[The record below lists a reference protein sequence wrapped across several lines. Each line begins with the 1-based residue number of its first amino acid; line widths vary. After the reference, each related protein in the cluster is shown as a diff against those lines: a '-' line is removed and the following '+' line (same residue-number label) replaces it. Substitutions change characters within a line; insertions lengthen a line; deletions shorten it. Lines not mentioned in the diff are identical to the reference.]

1 MNDVFSGKT
10 LPLLKSAQKLRA
22 SLPPRLRAS
31 AGATPFDSPPHSPSV
46 PSVATSFLKMRYLG
60 EITIR
65 LPCSLLRTG
74 TPRTSPII
82 VSSRLSATGYARMR
96 AAWGLWYS

>member
-1 MNDVFSGKT
+1 MNDVFPVKFYNF
-10 LPLLKSAQKLRA
+10 LYRPKNLAPLCLC
-22 SLPPRLRAS
+22 AS
-31 AGATPFDSPPHSPSV
+31 APLREQLRLIHHHILLLWLLWLHL
-46 PSVATSFLKMRYLG
+46 FLRCYLG

-65 LPCSLLRTG
+65 LPSSLLRTG

-96 AAWGLWYS
+96 AAWGL